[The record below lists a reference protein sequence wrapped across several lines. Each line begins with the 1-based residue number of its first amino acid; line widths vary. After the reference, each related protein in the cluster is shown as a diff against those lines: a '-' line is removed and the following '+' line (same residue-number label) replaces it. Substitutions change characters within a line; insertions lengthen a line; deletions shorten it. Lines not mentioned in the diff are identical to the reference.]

1 MGLLDGI
8 LGGASES
15 VGGVG
20 ASVTSGAKGGGS
32 GLGGQA
38 IAMVASMIVDYAF
51 ASSIKKDQKKFE
63 KEIAKLDAQKQ
74 NELLQ
79 KIQQVQTELQRQQI
93 VYQYVDKARIDEL
106 KEQTKKENKYL
117 YIAIGVGILIYG
129 LMIINLRKK

>member
-1 MGLLDGI
+1 MAEL
-8 LGGASES
+8 AS
-15 VGGVG
+15 
-20 ASVTSGAKGGGS
+20 
-32 GLGGQA
+32 QA
-38 IAMVASMIVDYAF
+38 VSLVASTIVDIAF

-93 VYQYVDKARIDEL
+93 VYQYIDKARIDEL